1 MRRFRQK
8 QADSLELLLDTIC
21 NAFGGIVLITILITL
36 LTRDAE
42 RSREARDGNLDRE
55 LIERQI
61 ASLESDIDEAR
72 KFIERHGQE
81 VSVDPALAAQLGEAK
96 RNFQTAKGKNEEAWT
111 AWKGGAAKAAGEDPE
126 TNQALGEKVSLQ
138 SKLAQAAT
146 EHEAL
151 DQKRQRLEDRFAAL
165 SAERK
170 GIIADKA
177 EALRLPKEGS
187 EGHDVTY
194 FILRYNK
201 VFPVFVLSGSSWVR
215 NKDYFDWR
223 DEDDGFEISP
233 KSGSGIPVRSLRPAL
248 SETIQRMKLEG
259 SYAAIILAPDSV
271 EAFRSLKNEL
281 LSAGVKFGWKFKNGD
296 LHAFG
301 SNGSNPPPL

>member
-187 EGHDVTY
+187 SSSVPTY
-194 FILRYNK
+194 FILRFDK
-201 VFPVFVLSGSSWVR
+201 IFPVHIASGSRWVENR
-215 NKDYFDWR
+215 DCFDWQA
-223 DEDDGFEISP
+223 DGDDILLTPVEAKGLSP
-233 KSGSGIPVRSLRPAL
+233 ESLEQSIAASVALTKS
-248 SETIQRMKLEG
+248 EG
-259 SYAAIILAPDSV
+259 SYAALLVAPDS
-271 EAFRSLKNEL
+271 AKAYRQLKKIL
-281 LSAGVKFGWKFKNGD
+281 VSAGVQFGWRVRD
-296 LHAFG
+296 QTPYSFG
-301 SNGSNPPPL
+301 SGGSSPPPL